1 MGEFRVGTQHE
12 APSGAV
18 GAAPGLTV
26 SPLTGRA
33 GVRAAG
39 EVGLST
45 RDTWEHAL
53 EQAVRE
59 GEDVYY
65 LELSGVTFVDVAG
78 VGALVAAAQRLPA
91 GGRLVLHR
99 PPPVV
104 QRVLE
109 LFWPD
114 QSAIEVSMS

>member
-1 MGEFRVGTQHE
+1 MGTQHE

-18 GAAPGLTV
+18 AAAPGLTV

-33 GVRAAG
+33 GVRMAG

-45 RDTWEHAL
+45 RGIWEHAL
-53 EQAVRE
+53 EQAVLE

-78 VGALVAAAQRLPA
+78 VGALVAAARRLPA
-91 GGRLVLHR
+91 GARFVLHR
-99 PPPVV
+99 PPHVA

-109 LFWPD
+109 LFWPG
-114 QSAIEVSMS
+114 QSAIEVSKS

>member
-1 MGEFRVGTQHE
+1 MGTRHE
-12 APSGAV
+12 APPGAV

-26 SPLTGRA
+26 FPLAGRA

-45 RDTWEHAL
+45 RDTWERAL

-78 VGALVAAAQRLPA
+78 VGALVAAARRLPA

-99 PPPVV
+99 PPPAV

-109 LFWPD
+109 MFWPD
-114 QSAIEVSMS
+114 QPAIEVSMS